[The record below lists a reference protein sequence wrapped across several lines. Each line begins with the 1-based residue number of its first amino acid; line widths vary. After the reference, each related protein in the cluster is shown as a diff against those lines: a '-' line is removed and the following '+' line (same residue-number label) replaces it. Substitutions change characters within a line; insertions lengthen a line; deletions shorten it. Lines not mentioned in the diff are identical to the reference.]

1 MDDARLAQLE
11 KSITEIKDTQNK
23 IFVALLGGLYKDS
36 VGLLEESRQLRRDVN
51 DLKTTVKSQAT
62 QIEEVVTFKR
72 NVKIIVAG
80 IAVVVPFVFELIKVT
95 VGNLLNFFKGQ

>member
-23 IFVALLGGLYKDS
+23 IFVALLGGLDKDS